1 MENYTIV
8 EKGKIALLARNIRN
22 TFKKIEQIYEN
33 KKLDEK
39 SKIEQ
44 ITPIITK
51 NKDLFEKKIFLKNK
65 SVFDIIKQF
74 NTKCSSIPDGKVLHT
89 IDKKISY
96 LEKNPELTKLIGK
109 ILKEQV
115 QQSIDPINNEDD
127 FCEDLETSECAPKNY
142 NRNQVICNLQKGTE
156 IENAENS
163 KSCTMA
169 NNCKRQESINIDD
182 KKEPEEDKNEEV
194 PEEDKT
200 EEVPEE
206 DKNEEPQLNK
216 EKVPQEPPKK
226 RSWMNQFFKK
236 SGGKLK
242 KSTKR
247 KNKMTK
253 KKKKSKRKTRSKN
266 N

>member
-1 MENYTIV
+1 MEKYTIV

-33 KKLDEK
+33 EKLDEK

-51 NKDLFEKKIFLKNK
+51 NKDLFKEKIFLKNK
-65 SVFDIIKQF
+65 SVFDIIKRF
-74 NTKCSSIPDGKVLHT
+74 NTNCSSIPDGKVLHT

-96 LEKNPELTKLIGK
+96 LERNPELTKLIGK
-109 ILKEQV
+109 ILTEQV

-127 FCEDLETSECAPKNY
+127 FCEDLETSECASKNY

-156 IENAENS
+156 IKNAENS

-169 NNCKRQESINIDD
+169 NKCKRQPSKNIDE
-182 KKEPEEDKNEEV
+182 KKELEEDI
-194 PEEDKT
+194 T

-206 DKNEEPQLNK
+206 DITEEQQSDNVEPQLDN
-216 EKVPQEPPKK
+216 EEVPQEPPKK
-226 RSWMNQFFKK
+226 RGWMNRFLGK
-236 SGGKLK
+236 SGGKYK

-247 KNKMTK
+247 KNKITK
-253 KKKKSKRKTRSKN
+253 KKKKNKRKTRSKK
-266 N
+266 